1 MKKNLRIKFL
11 IIAGIVLAC
20 IYGIIGLPTSKA
32 QLVDNWNRNIH
43 LGLDLRGGTYLVVQV
58 QEQDAFNSE
67 ANTQA
72 DQIRESAR
80 KVNINLGEV
89 EVQEAK
95 TLADASKVAIIVKGV
110 PTTQAGDFRQI
121 VTQQFSNWTM
131 TPLNSTDYKL

>member
-32 QLVDNWNRNIH
+32 QLVANWQRNIH
-43 LGLDLRGGTYLVVQV
+43 LGLDLRGGTYLVLQV

-80 KVNINLGEV
+80 KATSIW
-89 EVQEAK
+89 AK
-95 TLADASKVAIIVKGV
+95 SKSRKPRLSRMRA
-110 PTTQAGDFRQI
+110 RWR
-121 VTQQFSNWTM
+121 S
-131 TPLNSTDYKL
+131 S

>member
-95 TLADASKVAIIVKGV
+95 TLADASVLIEFGV
-110 PTTQAGDFRQI
+110 GNRNGQSSLPRVGVRGARE
-121 VTQQFSNWTM
+121 
-131 TPLNSTDYKL
+131 YKPPNDH

>member
-67 ANTQA
+67 ANTSG
-72 DQIRESAR
+72 RSNSAIDGKATSNR
-80 KVNINLGEV
+80 ISRSPGSEV
-89 EVQEAK
+89 ARGCAQG
-95 TLADASKVAIIVKGV
+95 S
-110 PTTQAGDFRQI
+110 Q
-121 VTQQFSNWTM
+121 S
-131 TPLNSTDYKL
+131 